1 MSERLDML
9 LKNYAWNTQQINQ
22 LRQAD
27 KNNLDLRYMANPKL
41 DWEQL
46 REIRIALEYGVD
58 PSSFAN
64 PDISSERMEELREY
78 LFSQYGV
85 FEERNEQIKRI
96 KLKRIVIT
104 VILLFMLTVIAGL
117 VFINR
122 ENILPYFETLTL
134 ELKTDKLKIGLSEIF
149 DPMDY
154 IKKYNKDKTLKID
167 KIDLSQPG
175 NYNVTY
181 KLSNKIKSISKSI
194 KITVYDDIAPI
205 LELSSSNVVVDYQGN
220 FNAADYIL
228 VADDNVDGDMYDQ
241 VSYTSIDTSISGN
254 YTITYEVEDTAK
266 NKTVKDLMVT
276 VKDKPIDIV
285 DNKTNSSSNNVSSN
299 SFNTN
304 VKPNIDKS
312 LLTKIFPYSVDAY
325 SEAER
330 YVEDIKKKYGLTSY
344 SILPDPENGDIIVT
358 FL

>member
-1 MSERLDML
+1 MSERLDRL

-27 KNNLDLRYMANPKL
+27 KNNLDLNYMANPKL

-85 FEERNEQIKRI
+85 FEERNEQIRRI
-96 KLKRIVIT
+96 KLKRIVVT
-104 VILLFMLTVIAGL
+104 VVLLFLLMIITGL
-117 VFINR
+117 AFINK

-134 ELKTDKLKIGLSEIF
+134 ELKTDKLKIGLSETF

-154 IKKYNKDKTLKID
+154 IKKYDKDKTLKID
-167 KIDLSQPG
+167 EIDLFQPG

-181 KLSNKIKSISKSI
+181 KLSNRVKNVSKSL

-205 LELSSSNVVVDYQGN
+205 LELSSSNIVVDYQEN

-228 VADDNVDGDMYDQ
+228 VANDNIDGNMFDK
-241 VSYTSIDTSISGN
+241 VSYTSIDTSKSGV
-254 YTITYEVEDTAK
+254 YTITYEIEDKAK
-266 NKTVKDLMVT
+266 NKTVKDLVVT
-276 VKDKPIDIV
+276 VKEKTIDIV
-285 DNKTNSSSNNVSSN
+285 DNKTNNSSNNISSD
-299 SFNTN
+299 SSSTN
-304 VKPNIDKS
+304 IKLNIDKS
-312 LLTKIFPYSVDAY
+312 SLTKVFPYSVDAY

-344 SILPDPENGDIIVT
+344 SILPDSANGDIIVT